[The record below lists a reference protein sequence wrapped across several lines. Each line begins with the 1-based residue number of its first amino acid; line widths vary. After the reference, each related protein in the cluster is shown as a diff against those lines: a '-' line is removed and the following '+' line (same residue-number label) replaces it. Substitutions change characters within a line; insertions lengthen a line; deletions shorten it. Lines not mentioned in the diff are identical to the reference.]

1 MNDFVID
8 VLKSILRNVS
18 ETSCTKEKLFR
29 NIKSDLDEDIENY
42 EITPILEKSFQL
54 NILKELNGDSL
65 LLTDY
70 GRELM
75 INPDSNIND
84 FWNNQLPKET
94 SEKLQSLEAPFASTH
109 YEALNSLIKAY
120 DEYSIHLR
128 KYLKSLL
135 MNMNPYNFE
144 SLVIQV
150 LVQVNEA
157 PYGEVTKKSGD
168 GGIDGLLYRTLL
180 KQGEIPVQIKRYLEN
195 NLVGEQDIRDFI
207 GAWSQK
213 HNNGAYFVTTSS
225 YTNKAK
231 LKSEERGII
240 LIDGNQLVD
249 LMINHQI
256 GLKETNDLK
265 FCLTPSLELFD

>member
-1 MNDFVID
+1 MNDFVVD

-18 ETSCTKEKLFR
+18 ETSCTKETLFR
-29 NIKSDLDEDIENY
+29 NIKSDLDEDIEDY
-42 EITPILEKSFQL
+42 EINPILEKSFQL
-54 NILKELNGDSL
+54 NILKELNGGLL

-70 GRELM
+70 GRRLM

-84 FWNNQLPKET
+84 FWSNQLPKET
-94 SEKLQSLEAPFASTH
+94 LEKTQTLEAPFASKH

-120 DEYSIHLR
+120 GEYSIHLR

-180 KQGEIPVQIKRYLEN
+180 KQGEIPVQIKRYSEN

-256 GLKETNDLK
+256 GLQETNDLK

>member
-1 MNDFVID
+1 MNDFVVD

-18 ETSCTKEKLFR
+18 ETSCTKEILFR
-29 NIKSDLDEDIENY
+29 NIKSDLDEDIEDY
-42 EITPILEKSFQL
+42 EVNPILEKSFQL
-54 NILKELNGDSL
+54 NILKELDGGLL

-70 GRELM
+70 GRGLM

-84 FWNNQLPKET
+84 FWSNQLQKET
-94 SEKLQSLEAPFASTH
+94 SEKLQTLEAPFASKH
-109 YEALNSLIKAY
+109 YEALNSLIKSY
-120 DEYSIHLR
+120 DEYLIHLK

-150 LVQVNEA
+150 LVRANEA

-180 KQGEIPVQIKRYLEN
+180 KQGEIPVQIKRYSEN
-195 NLVGEQDIRDFI
+195 NLVGEQEIRDFI

-249 LMINHQI
+249 LMINHHI
-256 GLKETNDLK
+256 GLQKANDLK

>member
-1 MNDFVID
+1 
-8 VLKSILRNVS
+8 
-18 ETSCTKEKLFR
+18 
-29 NIKSDLDEDIENY
+29 
-42 EITPILEKSFQL
+42 
-54 NILKELNGDSL
+54 
-65 LLTDY
+65 
-70 GRELM
+70 M

-94 SEKLQSLEAPFASTH
+94 SGKLQSLEAPFASTH

-168 GGIDGLLYRTLL
+168 DGIDGLLYRTLL
-180 KQGEIPVQIKRYLEN
+180 KQGEILVQIKRYLEN

-213 HNNGAYFVTTSS
+213 HNTGAYFVTTSS

-231 LKSEERGII
+231 LKSEERWII